1 MLEVHGLEELVGH
14 VLGVLVDL
22 DLEQLGLLFQ
32 VALVVLCQEVGEALY
47 QGVEEVHDL
56 EQAVYLDL
64 VAPVVLCQEA
74 GEALYQGVE
83 EAHDPVVR
91 VLLE

>member
-32 VALVVLCQEVGEALY
+32 VVLEVHGLEELVGHVL
-47 QGVEEVHDL
+47 GVEEVHDL

-64 VAPVVLCQEA
+64 VALVVLCQKV
-74 GEALYQGVE
+74 GEALYQVVLE
-83 EAHDPVVR
+83 VHDPVVK